1 MVILMR
7 VLIKL
12 KFNKL
17 KNKLMKFSVFSIL
30 LFFTASIYSQTIS
43 KDDLIGAWVI
53 EDISINP
60 RMFTEADIDKESDI
74 KSIFLS
80 SKIFFTKDQL
90 IKMEMNGQ
98 LPEPFN
104 YKMFDKV
111 LYYSIK
117 NDLINVGHYKY
128 SSSIMSIDAFIE
140 NDNLILNFLNVT
152 LKAKP
157 INQKFKLK
165 FEKISL
171 FEISPSKPL
180 LNEEI
185 TELNIIDFK
194 DLDLPPTAFDC
205 DEFSDS
211 ENLKKCISTNI
222 TKHVNMKFN
231 VDIVSA
237 LGISGTVKI
246 ESEFVINKEGDIVN
260 IISNST
266 NEKLSEEATRV
277 INMLPR
283 FKPALL
289 NSVPVN
295 VNYKLPITFKIVD

>member
-1 MVILMR
+1 M
-7 VLIKL
+7 
-12 KFNKL
+12 
-17 KNKLMKFSVFSIL
+17 
-30 LFFTASIYSQTIS
+30 
-43 KDDLIGAWVI
+43 
-53 EDISINP
+53 
-60 RMFTEADIDKESDI
+60 EADIDKESDI